1 MILYFDNYITD
12 QPLHQGWNKVRNIER
27 QVRNG
32 CQTYKTHTRLDIAK
46 YTLASYAHL
55 EWTNVLIKYELQDS
69 SKIEEFDHFILEL
82 FPKAIILHNRSD
94 SQSEYQKSIEL
105 LKSLGDEWIF
115 YSPNSDHVFIDV
127 DKNSFDHLIKKA
139 NSLKEINNN
148 YISIVYSHFPEVNC
162 ASKKEHIIKRLY
174 RPDTKIIEEDEYS
187 ISQNYPKGNL
197 DSIQILHIDL
207 LQNWFFNNDCG
218 NNKIIRSES
227 LAPFIEPPQ
236 QIVITPK
243 HEICRHYDGY
253 MHTIY
258 GGRIIYLSPEK
269 VPPLFIPPGFF
280 ENNIKVSYG
289 YDEYREGWVNINP
302 LKNNYS
308 FNDRLTG
315 TDIMCTIEELPFF
328 WQERISQVNI
338 NPNADLNHMSKI
350 SSEKKELLSNPWK
363 YIPKLRVQIF
373 LYFRWYRRILAILR
387 NLLLVV
393 KKSNKS
399 Y

>member
-32 CQTYKTHTRLDIAK
+32 CQTYKTHSRLDIAK
-46 YTLASYAHL
+46 YTLASYAQL
-55 EWTNVLIKYELQDS
+55 AWTNVVIKYELQDS
-69 SKIEEFDHFILEL
+69 SKIEEFDRFILEL
-82 FPKAIILHNRSD
+82 FPKAIIIHNRSD

-127 DKNSFDHLIKKA
+127 NKNSFDHLIQKA
-139 NSLKEINNN
+139 NSLKSINRNN
-148 YISIVYSHFPEVNC
+148 ISIVYSHFPEVNC
-162 ASKKEHIIKRLY
+162 ASQSGHIINRLY
-174 RPDTKIIEEDEYS
+174 RPDTKIIEEDEYC

-207 LQNWFFNNDCG
+207 LQNWFFSNDCG

-227 LAPFIEPPQ
+227 LAPFIKPPQ

-258 GGRIIYLSPEK
+258 GGTIIYLSPEK

-280 ENNIKVSYG
+280 DKNIKISYG

-302 LKNNYS
+302 IKNNYS
-308 FNDRLTG
+308 FNDCSNG
-315 TDIMCTIEELPFF
+315 TDIMCTVEELPLF
-328 WQERISQVNI
+328 WQERISQIDI
-338 NPNADLNHMSKI
+338 NPKADLNEMAEI
-350 SSEKKELLSNPWK
+350 SLEKKELLSNPWK
-363 YIPKLRVQIF
+363 NIPNFRIQIF
-373 LYFRWYRRILAILR
+373 LYFRWYRILLSSLA
-387 NLLLVV
+387 NLLLVS
-393 KKSNKS
+393 KK
-399 Y
+399 